1 MTGASFV
8 PPDAAGAAMSPLLQP
23 LLRQVGLPP
32 LPDPT
37 GALTQAVVSGVSC
50 DSRRVGPGTL
60 FVGLPGT
67 AVDGGSFWPEVL
79 AAGAVAAVIGPSSS
93 AARPPAPGDPVLV
106 VEPPLAL
113 WAGRLAA
120 EFWGQPSRRLALIGV
135 TGTNGKTTT
144 TYLIEHLAAAASR
157 PAALFG
163 TLQNRWPG
171 YSATATHTTAF
182 ADLLQADLAQA
193 VAAGSSIAA
202 MEVSSH
208 ALDQQRVAGCR
219 FAGAVFTNL
228 TQDHLDYHPSM
239 QAYFE
244 AKARLFA
251 PELLEG
257 GAVVNVDDPWGA
269 RLAERLREAGPGAG
283 GSTPCWRGSLV
294 DPAVELHI
302 SEVVMGSEGVSGR
315 LHSPSGE
322 GPFRSP
328 LVGRFNLMNLL
339 QAVGVLLQQGLPLP
353 PLLEGLASFRGV
365 PGRMERVGGPAGA
378 ALPAVLVDYAHTPD
392 GLENALAAC
401 RPFTEGRLI
410 CVFGCGGDRDRSKRP
425 QMAAIAARLADA
437 VVVTSDNPRTE
448 DPQRILDDVVA
459 GIPAGTELVVEGDRA
474 AAIAAAIARAAP
486 QDLVLIAGKGHEDYQ
501 ILGTTKVHF
510 DDREQAAR
518 ALMARAAG

>member
-1 MTGASFV
+1 MKGASSV

-37 GALTQAVVSGVSC
+37 GALAQAVVSGVSC
-50 DSRRVGPGTL
+50 DSRRVGPGSL

-79 AAGAVAAVIGPSSS
+79 AAGAVAAVIGPAAA

-120 EFWGQPSRRLALIGV
+120 EFWGQPSGSLALIGV

-144 TYLIEHLAAAASR
+144 TYLIEHLASAAGQ

-163 TLQNRWPG
+163 TLHNRWPG

-193 VAAGSSIAA
+193 AAAGSTIAA

-219 FAGAVFTNL
+219 LAGAVFTNL

-239 QAYFE
+239 EAYFE

-251 PELLEG
+251 PGLLAG
-257 GAVVNVDDPWGA
+257 GAVVNVDDPWGV
-269 RLAERLREAGPGAG
+269 RLAERLRGAG
-283 GSTPCWRGSLV
+283 PCWRSSLD
-294 DPAVELHI
+294 DPGVELHI
-302 SEVVMGSEGVSGR
+302 SDLVMGADGVSGR

-353 PLLEGLASFRGV
+353 LLLDGLASFRGV
-365 PGRMERVGGPAGA
+365 PGRMERVGGPAA
-378 ALPAVLVDYAHTPD
+378 VALPAVLVDYAHTPD

-401 RPFTEGRLI
+401 RPFTDGRLI

-474 AAIAAAIARAAP
+474 AAIAAAIAAAAP

-501 ILGTTKVHF
+501 ILGTIKVPF
-510 DDREQAAR
+510 DDREEAAR
-518 ALMARAAG
+518 ALMARAC

>member
-1 MTGASFV
+1 MKGASSV

-37 GALTQAVVSGVSC
+37 GALAQAVVSGVSC
-50 DSRRVGPGTL
+50 DSRRIAPGSL

-79 AAGAVAAVIGPSSS
+79 AAGAVAAVIGP
-93 AARPPAPGDPVLV
+93 AAAAHRPPAPGDPVLV

-113 WAGRLAA
+113 WAGKLAA
-120 EFWGQPSRRLALIGV
+120 EFWGQPSGRLALIGV

-144 TYLIEHLAAAASR
+144 TYLIEHLAAAAGR

-171 YSATATHTTAF
+171 HSATATHTTAF

-193 VAAGSSIAA
+193 VAAGSTIAA

-239 QAYFE
+239 EAYFE

-251 PELLEG
+251 PELLDG

-269 RLAERLREAGPGAG
+269 RLAERLAGAG
-283 GSTPCWRGSLV
+283 PCWRCSLE
-294 DPAVELHI
+294 DPSVELHI
-302 SEVVMGSEGVSGR
+302 SDLVMGAEGVSGW

-322 GPFRSP
+322 GLFRSP

-339 QAVGVLLQQGLPLP
+339 QAVGALLQQGLALP
-353 PLLEGLASFRGV
+353 PLLDGLASFRGV
-365 PGRMERVGGPAGA
+365 PGRMERVDGPAGV

-401 RPFTEGRLI
+401 RPFTDGRLI

-474 AAIAAAIARAAP
+474 AAIAAAIAAATP

-510 DDREQAAR
+510 DDREEAAR
-518 ALMARAAG
+518 ALSSSTGG